1 MIAGKTKKTGSCPEE
16 STCKN
21 GANGGK
27 MNPSTEFE
35 FRVDEKYENEK
46 GIFTVMSIERDE
58 MVIRWANGEE
68 VQTSM
73 EFQGRIQKRR
83 QWEKTL
89 QEEKAAAAK
98 PAPRKTKP
106 SKSSKQA
113 PPA

>member
-1 MIAGKTKKTGSCPEE
+1 
-16 STCKN
+16 
-21 GANGGK
+21 

-35 FRVDEKYENEK
+35 FMVGEKYENEK
-46 GIFTVMSIERDE
+46 GIFTVMSIEKDD

-73 EFQGRIQKRR
+73 EFQDRIQERR

-89 QEEKAAAAK
+89 QKEEPAAPK

-106 SKSSKQA
+106 PKSSKQA
-113 PPA
+113 PPLK

>member
-1 MIAGKTKKTGSCPEE
+1 MDPA
-16 STCKN
+16 
-21 GANGGK
+21 
-27 MNPSTEFE
+27 TEFE

-89 QEEKAAAAK
+89 EEEKAVAAK

-106 SKSSKQA
+106 SKSSQQ
-113 PPA
+113 PPAA